1 MGIIMS
7 TQLTFTCSKHSRNTK
22 KRRGICLKLTIKIPE
37 RRHWRR
43 YGAFIV
49 DLEHISQLSLVF
61 LLLDLNKSMLA
72 GYFYFLLF
80 EAPTLNLMNF
90 PKKNTFHL
98 SFYANSIS
106 MFSILQAF
114 CKNVSPSFLP
124 PSFYLY
130 PEFYQFFKN
139 NQARV
144 KSFKC
149 FWKFC

>member
-1 MGIIMS
+1 MS

-22 KRRGICLKLTIKIPE
+22 KRWGICLKLTIKIPE

-80 EAPTLNLMNF
+80 EAPTLNLMNYQ
-90 PKKNTFHL
+90 KKTPSTFHSKLIQFPRSPFCKL
-98 SFYANSIS
+98 SVKMSPLHFYHLLFTFIPNSI
-106 MFSILQAF
+106 
-114 CKNVSPSFLP
+114 NFLKIIK
-124 PSFYLY
+124 
-130 PEFYQFFKN
+130 PE
-139 NQARV
+139 
-144 KSFKC
+144 
-149 FWKFC
+149 